1 VPDRTILPLH
11 EPQYPHR
18 PIVDVRKAPPPPP
31 VFEVTAP
38 AGAPNVLIV
47 LIDDM
52 GFGQSSAFG
61 GPVHMPTVERHL
73 VTTILKSAPSAQ
85 GTALSELA
93 LADIPVDIGGTMT
106 EPTVRPDLRGILKSQ
121 MNQKFK
127 DTLQNQLQRL
137 INR

>member
-1 VPDRTILPLH
+1 LNIASHLLRVSGGGTSNLRTH
-11 EPQYPHR
+11 
-18 PIVDVRKAPPPPP
+18 A
-31 VFEVTAP
+31 
-38 AGAPNVLIV
+38 
-47 LIDDM
+47 IDYL
-52 GFGQSSAFG
+52 
-61 GPVHMPTVERHL
+61 L
-73 VTTILKSAPSAQ
+73 VATILKSAPSAQ